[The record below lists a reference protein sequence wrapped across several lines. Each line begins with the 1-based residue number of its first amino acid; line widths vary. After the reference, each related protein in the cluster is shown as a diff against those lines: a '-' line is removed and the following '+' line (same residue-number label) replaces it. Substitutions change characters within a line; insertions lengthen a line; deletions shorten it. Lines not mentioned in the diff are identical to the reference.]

1 MKSRRF
7 LHYLT
12 TDNSRGGNRAA
23 RRFVSVSAALAM
35 TAALAGCSA
44 SGSRNVSETTGQT
57 EAESVSEASS
67 EQSQETE
74 VSQSRDLIRVGSL
87 KGPTSM
93 GLVHMMNDE
102 SLSETYDFTMA
113 AAADELLASMVSGEL
128 DIALLPA
135 NAASVLYNKTEGKI
149 QVIDINTLGV
159 LYLVSGDPSITSW
172 ADLAGKTVYLTG
184 KGTTPDYV
192 LQYLLRE
199 QAAANG
205 FDAGDVKLEYK
216 SEATEIASLLSE
228 NPDAVGLL
236 PQPFATV
243 SMSQNEAL
251 RLVFDMT
258 SEWDKVQ
265 GEGGSRLVTGVTVVS
280 DSLIE
285 TNPEAVAEFLDAHEE
300 SAALALSEPDE
311 TAALVVKEGIIEKEP
326 VAKKALPYCSI
337 VYIEGEEMKSALS
350 GYLEVLFEQDPKSVG
365 GALPGDDFYY
375 LAQ

>member
-12 TDNSRGGNRAA
+12 TDNSSGGNRAA

-67 EQSQETE
+67 EQSQKTE

-135 NAASVLYNKTEGKI
+135 NAASVL
-149 QVIDINTLGV
+149 
-159 LYLVSGDPSITSW
+159 
-172 ADLAGKTVYLTG
+172 
-184 KGTTPDYV
+184 
-192 LQYLLRE
+192 
-199 QAAANG
+199 
-205 FDAGDVKLEYK
+205 
-216 SEATEIASLLSE
+216 
-228 NPDAVGLL
+228 
-236 PQPFATV
+236 
-243 SMSQNEAL
+243 
-251 RLVFDMT
+251 
-258 SEWDKVQ
+258 
-265 GEGGSRLVTGVTVVS
+265 
-280 DSLIE
+280 
-285 TNPEAVAEFLDAHEE
+285 
-300 SAALALSEPDE
+300 
-311 TAALVVKEGIIEKEP
+311 
-326 VAKKALPYCSI
+326 
-337 VYIEGEEMKSALS
+337 
-350 GYLEVLFEQDPKSVG
+350 
-365 GALPGDDFYY
+365 
-375 LAQ
+375 